1 MMGAKSFPSYVE
13 RRRLALLAVVFFSFC
28 AVYATWSIAQFD
40 VLSAG
45 ALVKTN
51 VVMRVIQHGVRSVCP
66 RCGFK
71 GAPMCPQ
78 CSVDMY
84 WNGYQGAFICSS
96 CGKSGFPECG
106 KCGTPMTWIE
116 LK

>member
-1 MMGAKSFPSYVE
+1 MKDSPILSHNDIC
-13 RRRLALLAVVFFSFC
+13 RLLILAAIFFSFFS
-28 AVYATWSIAQFD
+28 VYAAYSITRFD
-40 VLSAG
+40 LLSAESV
-45 ALVKTN
+45 VKTD

-71 GAPMCPQ
+71 GSPTCPQ

-84 WNGYQGAFICSS
+84 WNGYKGTFICPS
-96 CGKSGFPECG
+96 CGKGGFPACQHCG
-106 KCGTPMTWIE
+106 DLMTWIE

>member
-1 MMGAKSFPSYVE
+1 MMGARAVPIYVE
-13 RRRLALLAVVFFSFC
+13 SRRLALLAVVFFSFC
-28 AVYATWSIAQFD
+28 ALYVTWSVVRFD
-40 VLSAG
+40 VLSAS

-71 GAPMCPQ
+71 GTPACPQ

-84 WNGYQGAFICSS
+84 WNGYQGTFVCSS
-96 CGKSGFPECG
+96 CGKGGFPECG
-106 KCGTPMTWIE
+106 KCGASMTWIE